1 MLPNVLAVHAYTS
14 EKILSLSLSLFSFKI
29 NIFSEKKMDIYVHLD
44 DDVFPNCIIN
54 KGILKVEI
62 LFDHKKHVLGKEVF
76 FLIWLLGFV
85 TFFF

>member
-1 MLPNVLAVHAYTS
+1 MG
-14 EKILSLSLSLFSFKI
+14 IC
-29 NIFSEKKMDIYVHLD
+29 VHLD

-54 KGILKVEI
+54 EGILKVEI